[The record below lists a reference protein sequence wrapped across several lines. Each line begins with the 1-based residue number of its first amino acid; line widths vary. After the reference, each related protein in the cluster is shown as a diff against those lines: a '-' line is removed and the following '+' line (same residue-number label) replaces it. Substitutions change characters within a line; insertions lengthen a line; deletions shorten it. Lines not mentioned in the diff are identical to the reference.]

1 MQKKKSKC
9 TEYWKIENLCVL
21 FNKLSSILKST
32 VSTQQTEGIMSIFEL
47 NFHLK
52 KEHKFQNQCYAF
64 MPSKNQIQNFLI
76 HSFSIQ

>member
-1 MQKKKSKC
+1 MNIETDREYIQ
-9 TEYWKIENLCVL
+9 TEDYHKAKIC
-21 FNKLSSILKST
+21 KLDQT
-32 VSTQQTEGIMSIFEL
+32 FQTFHVQTEGIMSIFEL